1 MSDLSN
7 YPIPL
12 QIKILRKNNNMT
24 QMDLA
29 EKLGVTKQSISSWEI
44 GSSKPSMYNIHQID
58 SIFKSNLSKQR
69 TDMEMKENVVPY
81 ETKLEQIIEKL
92 NLLIDERQNLLE
104 KYMDVILENHE
115 YYNLVKKLMEEC
127 KKESLPEKIK
137 ELIDRLS
144 EIKAI

>member
-7 YPIPL
+7 YPISV
-12 QIKILRKNNNMT
+12 QIKILRKQNNMT

-58 SIFKSNLSKQR
+58 SIFNSDLSKQR
-69 TDMEMKENVVPY
+69 TDMEMRESTVPY
-81 ETKLEQIIEKL
+81 ETKLEEILEKL
-92 NLLIDERQNLLE
+92 NVIIGERQELME

-115 YYNLVKKLMEEC
+115 YYNLVRKL
-127 KKESLPEKIK
+127 KEDATISELPEKIK
-137 ELIDRLS
+137 MIITRLS
-144 EIKAI
+144 EVKAI

>member
-7 YPIPL
+7 YPIPV

-81 ETKLEQIIEKL
+81 EIKLEQIIEKL

-115 YYNLVKKLMEEC
+115 YYNLVKKLKEEC
-127 KKESLPEKIK
+127 KQESLPEKIK